1 MSQQYQQE
9 QLECLPSEI
18 PPAAPWLPIL
28 VIHIRSQVKTR
39 QSQSYIFKKL
49 PKIKILQFCK
59 NLYTRHTFWG
69 CLIRC
74 MNMKGIQPEPW
85 ALQSW
90 HGMQDGMR
98 DGRTDGVK
106 PIYPPTTSL
115 CRGYN
120 NEHGELTLSDILPFS
135 GIILC
140 MRPAKWANDRRR
152 YIVTSSLIGWAH
164 TQNDPWFCLCRFQ
177 CVNTLRPRQN
187 GPWFFRQYQML
198 FLEWECINFD

>member
-39 QSQSYIFKKL
+39 QSQSYKFKKL

-120 NEHGELTLSDILPFS
+120 NEHGELTLSDIAIFRDHFWYAPSQMSQWQTTLHCNVIS
-135 GIILC
+135 HWLG
-140 MRPAKWANDRRR
+140 AYTKW
-152 YIVTSSLIGWAH
+152 SLI
-164 TQNDPWFCLCRFQ
+164 
-177 CVNTLRPRQN
+177 
-187 GPWFFRQYQML
+187 L
-198 FLEWECINFD
+198 FVQVSMR